1 MRISDWSSDVCSSD
15 LLVDSA
21 DDAIPL
27 KLEQLVPD
35 GRVADARRG
44 LDNPLLVQLVAQ
56 IPEQLVEHLKIKQR
70 RWAMARSH
78 VKADGKLARVRFHS
92 APICLKPVG
101 ECLRFRS
108 EERRVGKEWVSTV
121 RYRGATCT

>member
-15 LLVDSA
+15 L
-21 DDAIPL
+21 
-27 KLEQLVPD
+27 
-35 GRVADARRG
+35 
-44 LDNPLLVQLVAQ
+44 LVAQ

-101 ECLRFRS
+101 ECLRFCFCIGKLDKAQSVTWCNSQAIGGEPACAGHNVAVAVYRNNDNGLG
-108 EERRVGKEWVSTV
+108 RGGGRKDVG
-121 RYRGATCT
+121 